1 MASTSLLPVSKSISH
16 PSSSENKK
24 LSKITI
30 KPTMLL
36 IVSFVSLL
44 FLACYANFFGAFL
57 LGPKA
62 PTIHLQSLSLS
73 NLNVS
78 TTKLAANWKAK
89 FAISNPNL
97 ASKIRIDNMESMIY
111 YKAQNAISIASS
123 HGFNLGLLQDK
134 HVSMEFATTG
144 YEGDQPVVEYPVLME
159 IKKDQ
164 ERGIMPFSISMNVWG
179 TYKTSLFGW
188 SMNFIVNSYC
198 FDLNVMVV
206 GGSGKGRLIGD
217 EPRNCVV
224 HMLFN
229 Q

>member
-1 MASTSLLPVSKSISH
+1 MASTSLLPVSNSITH
-16 PSSSENKK
+16 TPSSENKK
-24 LSKITI
+24 SLNITI
-30 KPTMLL
+30 KPTMLT
-36 IVSFVSLL
+36 IVTFVSLL
-44 FLACYANFFGAFL
+44 FLACYANIFGVFL
-57 LGPKA
+57 LGPRA
-62 PTIHLQSLSLS
+62 PTIRLQSLFLS

-89 FAISNPNL
+89 FTISNPNL

-144 YEGDQPVVEYPVLME
+144 YEGDQPVLEYPVLME
-159 IKKDQ
+159 IKKD
-164 ERGIMPFSISMNVWG
+164 EGRGVMPFSISMNAWG
-179 TYKTSLFGW
+179 TYKTNLFGW
-188 SMNFIVNSYC
+188 SKNFIVNSYC

-206 GGSGKGRLIGD
+206 AGSGKGRLIGD